1 MLRTRILVGLCLLSV
16 ALVAIYLG
24 GWFLILA
31 AAGMLAVAS
40 LEYASLFQSGGH
52 HPSGPFIALASTVVV
67 LARGWIGFEH
77 THLLISLV
85 VLIGMSYFL
94 LAYEHGNEHA
104 ATDFA
109 ISISG
114 VFYIGWLGAYL
125 VSLRML
131 PDGMWWLL
139 LVSCGIWSA
148 DSFAYLVGVRFG
160 KHKLTQRLSPKKSWE
175 GLFGGVVF
183 SVLITAGLGAL
194 IQNWAGVG
202 SINAVRGA
210 VLGSALSI
218 FPVLGDLGES
228 MIKRQFGVKDSSNLL
243 PGHGGIFDRIDSW
256 LWADVIGFYLITL
269 FFLS

>member
-1 MLRTRILVGLCLLSV
+1 MLRTRILVGLGLLSV
-16 ALVAIYLG
+16 ALVVIYLG

-40 LEYASLFQSGGH
+40 LEYTDLFRAGGY
-52 HPSGPFIALASTVVV
+52 HPSGPFVALASAGIAV
-67 LARGWIGFEH
+67 ARGWAGFEH
-77 THLLISLV
+77 VHLLISLV
-85 VLIGMSYFL
+85 VLFGMSYFL
-94 LAYEHGNEHA
+94 IAYERGNDHA

-114 VFYIGWLGAYL
+114 IFYIGWLGAYL

-175 GLFGGVVF
+175 GLFGGMVF
-183 SVLITAGLGAL
+183 AILITAGVGVL
-194 IQNWAGVG
+194 IRNWAGVEDI
-202 SINAVRGA
+202 SLIRGA
-210 VLGSALSI
+210 VLGLALSI

-228 MIKRQFGVKDSSNLL
+228 MIKRQFGVKDSSSLL

-256 LWADVIGFYLITL
+256 LWAGAIGFYLITL
-269 FFLS
+269 FFIP